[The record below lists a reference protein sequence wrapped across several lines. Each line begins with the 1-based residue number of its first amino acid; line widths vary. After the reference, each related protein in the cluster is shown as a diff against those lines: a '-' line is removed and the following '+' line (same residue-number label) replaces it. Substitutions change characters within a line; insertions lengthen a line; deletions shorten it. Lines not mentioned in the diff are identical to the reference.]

1 VGKLTAALAAWGA
14 PGAFLL
20 ALLDS
25 AGVPLPTGVDALV
38 ILTAMSNPA
47 QAYLAAACAS
57 FGSLIGALILFWMG
71 RKGGEL
77 YLRKHTESARAKKFR
92 EWFNQYGLVTVFV
105 PKLLV
110 IPLPTKVF
118 VLSAGVMQAPPVR
131 FAAVV
136 LAARIPRYF
145 GLAYLGTQ
153 MGESTLPWIQ
163 AHARHIAGI
172 AVLLVAALFVLIRQ
186 AGRTPAS
193 R

>member
-1 VGKLTAALAAWGA
+1 VGKLAAALAAWGA

-38 ILTAMSNPA
+38 ILTAITSPS

-57 FGSLIGALILFWMG
+57 VGSLIGAIFLFWMG
-71 RKGGEL
+71 RKGGEI
-77 YLRKHTESARAKKFR
+77 YLRKHTESARAKQLR
-92 EWFNQYGLVTVFV
+92 DWFNQYGLVTVFV

-118 VLSAGVMQAPPVR
+118 VLSAGVMQVPLSR

-136 LAARIPRYF
+136 IAARIPRYF
-145 GLAYLGTQ
+145 GLAYLGTL
-153 MGESTLPWIQ
+153 MGHDTLPWIK
-163 AHARHIAGI
+163 AHGWHVAGF
-172 AVLLVAALFVLIRQ
+172 AALLVAALFLLIHRMD
-186 AGRTPAS
+186 RTAA
-193 R
+193 